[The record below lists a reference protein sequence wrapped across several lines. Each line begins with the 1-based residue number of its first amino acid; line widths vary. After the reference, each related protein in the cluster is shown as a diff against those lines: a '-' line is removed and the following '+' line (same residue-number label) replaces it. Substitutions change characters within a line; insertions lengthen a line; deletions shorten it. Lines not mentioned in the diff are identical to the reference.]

1 LIDIFSKIGHMSQVL
16 NENMSNLV
24 VCRIKKAQTKSFY
37 MENIILNKT
46 ANISSQFTDK
56 KGAKK

>member
-1 LIDIFSKIGHMSQVL
+1 MPQVL

-24 VCRIKKAQTKSFY
+24 VCRIKKHKQNRFTRK
-37 MENIILNKT
+37 ILILNKT

-56 KGAKK
+56 KSVKK